1 MSRPQI
7 LTFLYP
13 LLQFGILH
21 PSSLQQKYTHRSLRR
36 ATSSTYTMDK
46 LFIDALVRACSC
58 REHAQIS
65 PTQPSTAKSLYIYH
79 KARRRSVQQNPLNIR
94 SVHTY
99 RAHTHHAAAQA
110 SISREEYI
118 QMLDYYSFEPPGE
131 KAQNG
136 VRPTS
141 FLALPPPDD
150 YNYKPVLE
158 ELHVPDE
165 SVTSDLSLPEEAVP
179 AAFEAPSSKEGLAVE
194 RLISIL
200 NDEDNTQETIFQ
212 AYSALPVPGVA
223 YLSIKVCRLLF
234 RRISVVERKSIKTML
249 RYLSVVEDMKAA
261 DIPMIAVEWNS
272 AIAFTGRCLTKI
284 TATEVEL
291 AIRTWKEME
300 QAAKVQSG
308 SVTFTILFD
317 IATKA
322 GKFVLAE
329 MILKEMR
336 ARNLSLNRFG
346 RVGIIYYHGL
356 RGDGDAVRKAYK
368 SFVQEGEIVDTVVM
382 NCVIASL
389 IRAGEP
395 SAAFHVYERMKEMY
409 SSKTGFPIPAQ
420 DWKAV
425 RELGRVLARAAR
437 IYCNDPEGRQRVQ
450 SETCLAPN
458 LHTYAIFIE
467 HHVVTGELRRI
478 TALLEEMLFLRVPMH
493 GRIFVKLF
501 KGFAIHGGVRYTS
514 WTHPRLESVWVS
526 LLAVLDD
533 GASPNVV
540 VRKWMVVWVVKA
552 FRKCYGR
559 RRALEVWAELGT
571 RWEASAAEEQA
582 VSQMLRDALYE
593 RPVGG
598 DWG

>member
-13 LLQFGILH
+13 LLQFGILQRLY
-21 PSSLQQKYTHRSLRR
+21 PSSPQQKYTHRSLRR

-46 LFIDALVRACSC
+46 IFIDALVRACLC

-65 PTQPSTAKSLYIYH
+65 PTQPSKAKSLYMYH
-79 KARRRSVQQNPLNIR
+79 KARRRSVQQNPLHIR
-94 SVHTY
+94 SVHTS
-99 RAHTHHAAAQA
+99 RADTHHAATQA

-118 QMLDYYSFEPPGE
+118 QMLDYYSFEPSGE
-131 KAQNG
+131 IAQNG

-141 FLALPPPDD
+141 FLALPPPDE

-158 ELHVPDE
+158 ESHVSDK
-165 SVTSDLSLPEEAVP
+165 SVTPEEAVP
-179 AAFEAPSSKEGLAVE
+179 AAFKAPSSEEEPAVE
-194 RLISIL
+194 RLIDIL
-200 NDEDNTQETIFQ
+200 NDKNNTQETVFQ

-223 YLSIKVCRLLF
+223 YLSIEVCRLLF
-234 RRISVVERKSIKTML
+234 RQISVVERKSIETML

-284 TATEVEL
+284 TAIEVEL

-356 RGDGDAVRKAYK
+356 RGDGDAVRRAYK

-395 SAAFHVYERMKEMY
+395 AAALHVYERMKEMY
-409 SSKTGFPIPAQ
+409 SSKTGFPVPAQ

-437 IYCNDPEGRQRVQ
+437 IYRNDPEGRQRVQ

-458 LHTYAIFIE
+458 LHTYAIFVE

-478 TALLEEMLFLRVPMH
+478 TALLEEMLLLRVPLH

-501 KGFAIHGGVRYTS
+501 RGFAIHGGVRYTS
-514 WTHPRLESVWVS
+514 WTRPRLESVWVS
-526 LLAVLDD
+526 LLAVLDE

-571 RWEASAAEEQA
+571 RWEASTVEERV
-582 VSQMLRDALYE
+582 VSQMLRDALNE
-593 RPVGG
+593 RPSGG